1 MLRDVVRDTAIHT
14 NFYEFLSCLEQ
25 FKLEY
30 YIYKGFLTFLSM
42 VRHIPPTIKQLLT
55 LRNPN
60 AFVGPSISSLD
71 HLFDKTYTNARM
83 QGAGTGWLVLT
94 VHPYD
99 FPVYCHL
106 PKCRPDLYV
115 VDSKHSFVCRPS
127 LSLRDPFRD
136 ERSELCA
143 QSSPHARSR
152 TEEHHLCRRSS
163 CKATHLSPSVTLNPF
178 FFRTILR
185 PSELS
190 QRSPMSS
197 TTT

>member
-1 MLRDVVRDTAIHT
+1 
-14 NFYEFLSCLEQ
+14 
-25 FKLEY
+25 
-30 YIYKGFLTFLSM
+30 M

-71 HLFDKTYTNARM
+71 HLFDQTYTNARM

-178 FFRTILR
+178 FFSHHTQTIGALAALTDELDDNVKAGLR
-185 PSELS
+185 SDSRRCAYLVDLAQPSTAR
-190 QRSPMSS
+190 QRARGKS
-197 TTT
+197 